1 MLILAVCGFFLFQ
14 GFGFHSYQYPIPA
27 KKKKKFPTNQ
37 KTTKKNQKKKYKTK
51 KPKNK
56 TGHIHSLM
64 LKMSHNEFPTRVI
77 PAHDADAPGQYCGW
91 I

>member
-1 MLILAVCGFFLFQ
+1 M
-14 GFGFHSYQYPIPA
+14 
-27 KKKKKFPTNQ
+27 KKIIFPTNQ
-37 KTTKKNQKKKYKTK
+37 KTPKKNQKKYKTN

>member
-1 MLILAVCGFFLFQ
+1 M
-14 GFGFHSYQYPIPA
+14 
-27 KKKKKFPTNQ
+27 KKIIFPTNQ
-37 KTTKKNQKKKYKTK
+37 KTKNKQKKTK
-51 KPKNK
+51 KQNK

-64 LKMSHNEFPTRVI
+64 LKMSYNEFPTRVI